1 MNANPISAVTLVIAN
16 SERLEGRSTSSH
28 VFHEV
33 GGTLGCSTDDD
44 WLLHDHAGRIRP
56 QHAQVSKIDG
66 KFCLIDSS
74 GHTFINRATL
84 PIGRNRKVALSEG
97 DEVLV
102 GEYRLKVHLGD
113 RQSTQPGAQPL
124 ASLVNEEQE
133 AVDAYGRP
141 LVQEDQPLRTEAAKK
156 EDPMEALGGVARGV
170 GHEDP
175 MAALDPRSANAQ
187 LSESVEDM
195 SELLGSERR
204 VEGSVG
210 RDQQERREGAVRMP
224 AIKRKLG
231 SHSPDSYSP
240 SGYSPSSH
248 SPNGYTAGNQT
259 ERSSSMDERAIDDLE
274 RSVGEQLEDR
284 WQKPSGRSLGHVGAD
299 PLLRGLDIDIP
310 FRDSEEQQ
318 AFLEE
323 AGHTLRAAINGLR
336 ALQQTQNDSKYP
348 LRDRR
353 LQPIEDNPLR
363 LGQAYEATVETMFSA
378 QRSPV
383 HLSAPE
389 AVGECLRHQGH
400 HQAAVEEAIEYAL
413 TAILDAFSPEAL
425 LKRFHAYR
433 GAGTRI
439 EDENGWAWEM
449 YRHYYHELNSGRQL
463 GFQKLFWEV
472 FEQAYDQSVRRQ
484 QREDA

>member
-16 SERLEGRSTSSH
+16 SERLEGRSISSH
-28 VFHEV
+28 VFHDV
-33 GGTLGCSTDDD
+33 GGSFGSSTDDD
-44 WLLHDHAGRIRP
+44 WLLQDHAGRIRP

-97 DEVLV
+97 DELLV
-102 GEYRLKVHLGD
+102 GEYRLKVHLGN
-113 RQSTQPGAQPL
+113 RQTTQPGAQPL

-141 LVQEDQPLRTEAAKK
+141 LVQEDLPLRAEAAKK
-156 EDPMEALGGVARGV
+156 EDPMEALGGVAHGV

-175 MAALDPRSANAQ
+175 MTALGSRFAKAQ
-187 LSESVEDM
+187 LSESLDEI
-195 SELLGSERR
+195 SESLDSEQR
-204 VEGSVG
+204 VDVGVG
-210 RDQQERREGAVRMP
+210 RDQQERREAAVRMP
-224 AIKRKLG
+224 AIKRMQ
-231 SHSPDSYSP
+231 
-240 SGYSPSSH
+240 
-248 SPNGYTAGNQT
+248 GNHT

-284 WQKPSGRSLGHVGAD
+284 WQKPGGRSHGHVGAD

-323 AGHTLRAAINGLR
+323 AGQTLKAAINGLR
-336 ALQQTQNDSKYP
+336 TLQQAQNDSKYP

-400 HQAAVEEAIEYAL
+400 HQAAIEEAIEYAL

-449 YRHYYHELNSGRQL
+449 YRHYYQELNSGRQL

-472 FEQAYDQSVRRQ
+472 FEQAYDQSVRLQ